1 MYNFLMPKEFVT
13 SIYQITPD
21 KLKQL
26 GVRGIITDLDN
37 TLVEWDRP
45 DATEKLIE
53 WLKTIREAGI
63 QVMIVSNNKELR
75 VKAFADPLELPYIF
89 NARKPMGN
97 AFKRALKRLNMQRHE
112 VVMVGDQMLTDV
124 LGGNRLRIH
133 TILVKPVALSD
144 GFVTR
149 FNRMVERRVFNYL
162 KKHGVKTWEE

>member
-1 MYNFLMPKEFVT
+1 MPKEFVT
-13 SIYQITPD
+13 SIYEITPD

-97 AFKRALKRLNMQRHE
+97 AFKRALKRLNMQHHE

>member
-13 SIYQITPD
+13 SIYEITPD

-97 AFKRALKRLNMQRHE
+97 AFKRALKRLNMQHHE

>member
-1 MYNFLMPKEFVT
+1 MPKEFVT

>member
-13 SIYQITPD
+13 SIYEITPD

-53 WLKTIREAGI
+53 WLKIIREAGI

>member
-13 SIYQITPD
+13 SIYEITPD

>member
-1 MYNFLMPKEFVT
+1 MPKEFVT
-13 SIYQITPD
+13 SIYEITPD

-97 AFKRALKRLNMQRHE
+97 AFKRALIRLNMQHHE

>member
-1 MYNFLMPKEFVT
+1 MPKEFVT
-13 SIYQITPD
+13 SIYEITPD